1 MLVCLGKHCRY
12 LGVRFG
18 NCTAEQ
24 AFAPAIAKMKAK
36 ATFLKTLAPD
46 DVEKASLFKLWIQPV
61 VWLTA
66 RVYQP
71 TKGVLASLNL
81 VYRTALGLHSWT
93 LSPAMVAA
101 PLQEGGLNTNPSAVW
116 CRFMFSQL
124 WIIFAR
130 TAQSAG
136 AVGPELSSMGKFHR
150 AVVIASFPTIYA
162 VGGCVRGK
170 HLIFPTGLR
179 YIL

>member
-1 MLVCLGKHCRY
+1 MDHFRY
-12 LGVRFG
+12 LGVRLG

-36 ATFLKTLAPD
+36 ATFFKTSALD
-46 DVEKASLFKLWIQPV
+46 DAEKACLFKLWIQPV

-81 VYRTALGLHSWT
+81 VYRTVLGLHSWT

-101 PLQEGGLNTNPSAVW
+101 PLQEGGLNIYPLAVW
-116 CRFMFSQL
+116 CRFMFSHYL
-124 WIIFAR
+124 
-130 TAQSAG
+130 
-136 AVGPELSSMGKFHR
+136 
-150 AVVIASFPTIYA
+150 
-162 VGGCVRGK
+162 
-170 HLIFPTGLR
+170 
-179 YIL
+179 